1 MLKNKKSII
10 FVVALALIGIA
21 LIFGS
26 SLIEDSGTESSIQLD
41 YEKYVSSLE
50 EKIERFLLKIQGIS
64 KAEVI
69 ITLDTSSEQIYAQSN
84 DSYVIIDK
92 ESGESPINIT
102 EIYPTV
108 RGIAIACTNGNSD
121 EMKVKITKI
130 ISAYLDIPTNRI
142 EIVGIK

>member
-10 FVVALALIGIA
+10 FVIALALVGIA

-41 YEKYVSSLE
+41 YEKYVSNLE
-50 EKIERFLLKIQGIS
+50 EKIESFLLKIQGIS
-64 KAEVI
+64 KAEAI

>member
-26 SLIEDSGTESSIQLD
+26 SLFEDSGTEISIQLD
-41 YEKYVSSLE
+41 YEKYVSNLE
-50 EKIERFLLKIQGIS
+50 EKIESFLLKIQGIS
-64 KAEVI
+64 KAEAI

>member
-1 MLKNKKSII
+1 MLKNRKSII
-10 FVVALALIGIA
+10 VVVSLIFIGVA

-26 SLIEDSGTESSIQLD
+26 SLLEDGEKESSIQLD
-41 YEKYVSSLE
+41 YEKYVSNLE
-50 EKIERFLLKIQGIS
+50 EKIESFLLKIQGIN

-121 EMKVKITKI
+121 ETKMKITKL
-130 ISAYLDIPTNRI
+130 ISAYLDISTNRI

>member
-50 EKIERFLLKIQGIS
+50 EKIESFLLKIQGIS

-84 DSYVIIDK
+84 DSFVIIDK
-92 ESGESPINIT
+92 ESGESPISIT

>member
-92 ESGESPINIT
+92 ESGESPISIT